1 TNCRGS
7 TASERRSMTDR
18 PTSRRLRRGEDSE
31 FDVLVIGGGIVGA
44 GVARDAAMRGL
55 RVVLVEQGDFASG
68 TSSRS
73 SRLLHGGLRYLAQ
86 GHISLVREASKEKV
100 LLSRLAPHLSQP
112 LPFMFP
118 SWRGGGWPLW
128 KLAAGMQIYELL
140 CGGRN
145 LGLSSIYSSTRLL
158 AEIPG
163 LRSEGLTGGIR
174 YFDALTNDA
183 RLVIDTLRS
192 ADRASAVLLNYVRL
206 NWSDRRGGRWR
217 CSGGD

>member
-1 TNCRGS
+1 MDGQDS
-7 TASERRSMTDR
+7 ALEQLS
-18 PTSRRLRRGEDSE
+18 SRRWDI
-31 FDVLVIGGGIVGA
+31 LVIGGGIVGA

-112 LPFMFP
+112 LPFMSP

-128 KLAAGMQIYELL
+128 KLAAGVQIYELL

-145 LGLSSIYSSTRLL
+145 LGLS
-158 AEIPG
+158 
-163 LRSEGLTGGIR
+163 
-174 YFDALTNDA
+174 
-183 RLVIDTLRS
+183 
-192 ADRASAVLLNYVRL
+192 
-206 NWSDRRGGRWR
+206 
-217 CSGGD
+217 